1 MTTPAVLHMLNNAG
15 QEQEEMAS
23 RGVRLAT
30 HANTTAVNKGMH
42 RKLWQMLNKA
52 MKTPGEQF
60 FFNPSHIQDVAYS
73 T

>member
-1 MTTPAVLHMLNNAG
+1 MTTSAVLHMLNNAG

-23 RGVRLAT
+23 RGVRLAR
-30 HANTTAVNKGMH
+30 HANTTAVNQGMH

-60 FFNPSHIQDVAYS
+60 FLRLGKGG
-73 T
+73 